1 MFSRGR
7 AEAWILPVVLF
18 LTVWRGAG
26 KARGWGSAWCV
37 FACYFRL
44 SLALSLRVSSLPF
57 PILSFFVSDVGMM
70 LSLLS
75 NCKD

>member
-1 MFSRGR
+1 MKHVAGV
-7 AEAWILPVVLF
+7 LPD
-18 LTVWRGAG
+18 
-26 KARGWGSAWCV
+26 V

-70 LSLLS
+70 LSLLG